1 MMKKFSLIILIFAS
15 FLTINAQD
23 KEISKIQKLYN
34 QGNYEICIE
43 KATKTIKKYP
53 TIETPYVYK
62 AFANFQ
68 LFITSQR
75 LKKKFYLT
83 NTLNNLSHAIKYD
96 TSRSFF
102 KNYKPI
108 LDSIHDTT
116 LTFANKLW
124 QQDKKGEAEFFY
136 KKLATVFLDTT
147 DQYHEI
153 FDPKQ
158 PQKFEQNLAFKEY
171 NGEINQTDINGNKQG
186 LWVAKYPN
194 GFVKYEIYFKDNHPA
209 GIYRKYYENG
219 QLKAKMF
226 FNDNGDYASAILYD
240 ENGTKVAMG
249 YYKNHKKDSLWQY
262 FANGNIVIAEEHYK
276 NGIKDGVEHTY
287 SNFTND
293 EGMQVIIEEK
303 FWKNGKLDSVWS
315 RSYADGSPKF
325 IAEYKN
331 GIREGKYIAFD
342 VDGKVTT
349 AGQYKNNEPD
359 GTWKYWN
366 DSTLSYIE
374 IKYINGVPQNYDEL
388 TEQETQYLK
397 QLEKEKGK
405 FVEPNQE
412 IQQKY
417 GGGVGNEN

>member
-1 MMKKFSLIILIFAS
+1 
-15 FLTINAQD
+15 
-23 KEISKIQKLYN
+23 
-34 QGNYEICIE
+34 
-43 KATKTIKKYP
+43 
-53 TIETPYVYK
+53 
-62 AFANFQ
+62 
-68 LFITSQR
+68 
-75 LKKKFYLT
+75 
-83 NTLNNLSHAIKYD
+83 
-96 TSRSFF
+96 
-102 KNYKPI
+102 
-108 LDSIHDTT
+108 

-388 TEQETQYLK
+388 TEQETQVIE
-397 QLEKEKGK
+397 QMEKEKGK